1 MTEPRITVHFH
12 MDGNKSVVMWKGRN
26 QCPPAEEIAH
36 AVYHNYFPE
45 GTDIDYLPD
54 EFYDD
59 LEQ

>member
-1 MTEPRITVHFH
+1 